1 MIEQAEERP
10 RKGRGAVTNRS
21 GRHERLTRV
30 PINDGWTRP
39 ENEDRRLATTVSIDA
54 TRSAISRNESPDVGF
69 DQSINPY
76 RGCEH
81 GCIYCYARPSHA
93 WLGLSPGLDFET
105 RLFVKP
111 DAPALLARELGRP
124 GYRCRVV
131 LLGANTDPYQPIERK
146 FRITRRILEVL
157 SAHEH
162 PVSVVTKSNLV
173 LRDLDVLAPMAERG
187 LASVGVSV
195 TTLERTLA
203 RALEPRAPSPGKR
216 LEAIRTLS
224 AAGVPVAVMA
234 APMIPFL
241 NDAELEGILEAASA
255 AGARDAGYILV
266 RLPHEIRE
274 LFAEWLEVHAPA
286 KAKRVLARIRETR
299 GGARSTSPRSEPGCA
314 EAAHTRRC
322 CRDAFG
328 SRASGSGSTAI
339 AMPNSTST
347 ARVFGFRPG
356 TVLSFLFCDERP
368 RLS

>member
-1 MIEQAEERP
+1 MIAEVTARP

-21 GRHERLTRV
+21 GRHERLTR
-30 PINDGWTRP
+30 INVDDGWARA
-39 ENEDRRLATTVSIDA
+39 EDADRRLATTVSIDA
-54 TRSAISRNESPDVGF
+54 SRTVISRNDSPDVGF

-105 RLFVKP
+105 RLFVKS

-162 PVSVVTKSNLV
+162 PVSVITKSDLV
-173 LRDLDVLAPMAERG
+173 LRDTDILASMAERG

-195 TTLERTLA
+195 TTLDGALA
-203 RALEPRAPSPGKR
+203 RALEPRAPGPGKR
-216 LEAIRTLS
+216 LEAIRRLS

-234 APMIPFL
+234 APMIPCL
-241 NDAELEGILEAASA
+241 NDAELEGILEAASG
-255 AGARDAGYILV
+255 AGACNAGYILV
-266 RLPHEIRE
+266 RLPREIRE
-274 LFAEWLEVHAPA
+274 LFAEWLEAHAPA
-286 KAKRVLARIRETR
+286 KASRVLARIRETR
-299 GGARSTSPRSEPGCA
+299 GGALYDSA
-314 EAAHTRRC
+314 FATRMK
-322 CRDAFG
+322 
-328 SRASGSGSTAI
+328 GSGPYAEML
-339 AMPNSTST
+339 AGRFRLACKRFGLNGNRHAKFDLDT
-347 ARVFGFRPG
+347 ARFRVPPRNG
-356 TVLSFLFCDERP
+356 AQLSL
-368 RLS
+368 L

>member
-30 PINDGWTRP
+30 PIDDGWARP
-39 ENEDRRLATTVSIDA
+39 EDEDRRLATTVSIDA

-195 TTLERTLA
+195 TTLERNLA

-241 NDAELEGILEAASA
+241 NDAELEGILEAAA
-255 AGARDAGYILV
+255 GAGARDAGYILV

-274 LFAEWLEVHAPA
+274 LFAEWLEAHAPA

-299 GGARSTSPRSEPGCA
+299 GGALYVS
-314 EAAHTRRC
+314 
-322 CRDAFG
+322 AFG
-328 SRASGSGSTAI
+328 TRMRGSGPYAEMLAGRFRLACKRFGLNGDRHAKFDLDS
-339 AMPNSTST
+339 
-347 ARVFGFRPG
+347 ARFRVPPG
-356 TVLSFLFCDERP
+356 NGAQLSL
-368 RLS
+368 L